1 MKNTFHL
8 HALSGE
14 FAVCKLSAESS
25 IPAWATLGTT
35 WSVTRTSTELS
46 VVCPQSNL
54 PQEVEAGRDWRALQV
69 DGPLPFTMVGV
80 LSTLIGSLA
89 DAGISVFVLSTYDT
103 DLILVQKDSFDDA
116 CARLIEAG
124 HTIVP

>member
-8 HALSGE
+8 HALAGE